1 MRRDLLDVLAAFD
14 RSDRVRIKD
23 AVNVA
28 GVALADYRL
37 ASDGRWYSD
46 HNETV
51 LICRKA
57 IVSSVP
63 LPHFVRTGDDPRW
76 PWRLELGGGSPE
88 D

>member
-1 MRRDLLDVLAAFD
+1 MDLLDVLSAFD

-37 ASDGRWYSD
+37 GPDGRWYSD
-46 HNETV
+46 HNQTV
-51 LICRKA
+51 LICRTA

-63 LPHFVRTGDDPRW
+63 LPHSVHTDDPRW